1 MDEVEEELSKSL
13 LNTIRILDEQ
23 IRQISKHK
31 NKSNE
36 LRQLISEKRQ
46 NISLYL
52 TLKGH
57 TEKIGGMEFLPFL
70 FLMLIPRLAP
80 KTRLLS
86 IRLLIEQFG
95 LSVQDLEL
103 LVEELTQIIKE
114 KKNL

>member
-57 TEKIGGMEFLPFL
+57 TEKSVEWNSYLFFFLC
-70 FLMLIPRLAP
+70 
-80 KTRLLS
+80 
-86 IRLLIEQFG
+86 
-95 LSVQDLEL
+95 
-103 LVEELTQIIKE
+103 
-114 KKNL
+114 

>member
-1 MDEVEEELSKSL
+1 MVEVEEELSKNL

-23 IRQISKHK
+23 IRRISKCE
-31 NKSNE
+31 NKSSE

-70 FLMLIPRLAP
+70 MLLPRLAP
-80 KTRLLS
+80 KSRLLS